1 MKTPLAFVASALSI
15 WLCSCS
21 KTISV
26 TPPAYAEKRSIQC
39 MLEPDSIPV
48 LYYNKTV
55 PYFDKQ
61 INFGDLVIRNAVV
74 KIQSP
79 SGTDNLRLDSAFDR
93 LTCQYNYF
101 YKGSFP
107 AQLNQTYTLTI
118 TDGSN
123 SFTATANTALAPP
136 VVDSASYTPKFNDLY
151 GEHEGVIVYFKDVA
165 GQTNYYRFQMLRYI
179 DTTTKQAN
187 SSSLISA
194 CLGADSLLVRELGRS
209 VYSDQGLD
217 GQHLKIIIEPAY
229 SHKAGVK
236 GRIAMQAIDANAYA
250 FFEQLDRQKLAQ
262 YNPFVEPVFLK
273 PGQFGTKAIGY
284 FSAMVKSNAVAFVF
298 PE

>member
-1 MKTPLAFVASALSI
+1 MTASCLLLWA
-15 WLCSCS
+15 CS

-26 TPPAYAEKRSIQC
+26 TPPAYSEKRSIQC
-39 MLEPDSIPV
+39 MLEPDSIPIV
-48 LYYNKTV
+48 YYNKTV

-61 INFGDLVIRNAVV
+61 ISFGDLVIRNAIV

-101 YKGSFP
+101 YKGSAP
-107 AQLNQTYTLTI
+107 VQLNQTYTLLISEGT
-118 TDGSN
+118 N
-123 SFTATANTALAPP
+123 NFTATASTALMPP
-136 VVDSASYTPKFNDLY
+136 VVDSVSYTPKFNDLY
-151 GEHEGVIVYFKDVA
+151 GEHEGVVVYFKDVA
-165 GQTNYYRFQMLRYI
+165 GQTNYYRYQMLRYI

-209 VYSDQGLD
+209 VNSDQGLD
-217 GQHLKIIIEPAY
+217 GLQLKIIIEPAY
-229 SHKAGVK
+229 SHKSGVG

-262 YNPFVEPVFLK
+262 FNPFVEPVFLK